1 MCNMFRN
8 AWLFR
13 MCKMFRNAWLLK
25 MCKMFRNVW
34 LQSKSL
40 LKVWLIQLKHFGL
53 YGKRLLARAAARPAR
68 SRLGAPL
75 LVALGKL
82 RRNVRRTV
90 IRIRDCYHTL
100 WSPTKDSVGFSAPYL
115 ENVISKYVHA
125 HRPISPSLGR

>member
-40 LKVWLIQLKHFGL
+40 LKVWLIQLKHFG
-53 YGKRLLARAAARPAR
+53 
-68 SRLGAPL
+68 
-75 LVALGKL
+75 
-82 RRNVRRTV
+82 
-90 IRIRDCYHTL
+90 
-100 WSPTKDSVGFSAPYL
+100 
-115 ENVISKYVHA
+115 
-125 HRPISPSLGR
+125 